1 MLNNLF
7 NCAYANIK
15 GKMDFMKKIV
25 LTGGGTAGHI
35 YPALAVRERLSPE
48 IEVHFIGG
56 NGMEKDILKNEKN
69 ISFHQIR
76 TVKLE
81 RKLTAKNL
89 LIPFKL
95 ILAIHD
101 AKKML
106 KEIKPD
112 IIFSKGGF
120 VSVPTVIAGKKLG
133 LPIVSH
139 ESDLSMGLA
148 NKIILKKCD
157 IMCTSFEE
165 TAKVDK
171 KCVYTGQPIRK
182 KVFRGDKS
190 KIQSQGNFDSSLPN
204 LLVVGGSLGAKFINE
219 KVWSNLDKL
228 TQEFNVIH
236 ITGKQAKEKH
246 SHKNYLQISYAENI
260 GDFFAW
266 SDIVLSRAGAG
277 AINEFVALRKPALL
291 IPLSKRCSRGDQIEN
306 AKLYNKKGL
315 ADILEEEDFDD
326 MLFMIKLKNLYKNA
340 KNYIK
345 NMEKMQSFDASE
357 KIVKIL
363 EKTAQKNMQ
372 K

>member
-1 MLNNLF
+1 
-7 NCAYANIK
+7 
-15 GKMDFMKKIV
+15 MKKIV

-165 TAKVDK
+165 TARMDK

-228 TQEFNVIH
+228 TQEFNIIH
-236 ITGKQAKEKH
+236 LTGKQAKEKY
-246 SHKNYLQISYAENI
+246 SHKNYLQLTC
-260 GDFFAW
+260 W
-266 SDIVLSRAGAG
+266 RW
-277 AINEFVALRKPALL
+277 
-291 IPLSKRCSRGDQIEN
+291 C
-306 AKLYNKKGL
+306 NK
-315 ADILEEEDFDD
+315 
-326 MLFMIKLKNLYKNA
+326 
-340 KNYIK
+340 
-345 NMEKMQSFDASE
+345 
-357 KIVKIL
+357 
-363 EKTAQKNMQ
+363 
-372 K
+372 